1 MLKLLAQLST
11 DLEGNHTLQ
20 SITRDLQESSY
31 APAMNWFKD
40 IMTQLH
46 FLPTENA
53 AEVIKQLIIQ
63 LHEQMLINQYQHDK
77 TADSDS
83 IYLIIIIFIQNSL
96 EANDHIKNAISS
108 SHNLVSISMICNHVV
123 NDCTWWLVRFR
134 SHFKQVHHLTPSYVP
149 GIS

>member
-1 MLKLLAQLST
+1 MLKFLAQLST

-20 SITRDLQESSY
+20 SITRDLQEFSY

-53 AEVIKQLIIQ
+53 AEVISKQLIIQ

-83 IYLIIIIFIQNSL
+83 N
-96 EANDHIKNAISS
+96 
-108 SHNLVSISMICNHVV
+108 
-123 NDCTWWLVRFR
+123 T
-134 SHFKQVHHLTPSYVP
+134 
-149 GIS
+149 